1 MKVKASRNKQ
11 IIVRLTVD
19 EHQLIKDAC
28 KALQM
33 NQSDYIRKKILS
45 DDYAQLIDQRDI
57 HTIRILGV
65 VLPKIL
71 IELKDKD
78 LIPEELCDITELVH
92 ELKIIVRRLNDEV
105 LKR

>member
-11 IIVRLTVD
+11 IIVRLSID

-92 ELKIIVRRLNDEV
+92 ELKIIVRRLNDQV
-105 LKR
+105 R

>member
-1 MKVKASRNKQ
+1 MGITTSRKKQ
-11 IIVRLTVD
+11 IIVRLSID

-45 DDYAQLIDQRDI
+45 DDYSQLIDQRDI
-57 HTIRILGV
+57 HTIRMIGI

-71 IELKDKD
+71 IELQDKD

-92 ELKIIVRRLNDEV
+92 ELKIIVRRLNDQV
-105 LKR
+105 R

>member
-1 MKVKASRNKQ
+1 MKVKALRKKQ
-11 IIVRLTVD
+11 IIVRLTAD

-92 ELKIIVRRLNDEV
+92 ELKIIVRRLNDQV
-105 LKR
+105 R

>member
-11 IIVRLTVD
+11 IIVRLSAD
-19 EHQLIKDAC
+19 EHQDINDAC
-28 KALQM
+28 KALQL

-45 DDYAQLIDQRDI
+45 DDYSQLIDQRDI
-57 HTIRILGV
+57 HTIRMIGI

-78 LIPEELCDITELVH
+78 LIPKELTDLTQLID
-92 ELKIIVRRLNDEV
+92 ELKIIVRRLNEKV
-105 LKR
+105 R

>member
-11 IIVRLTVD
+11 IIVRLTAD

-57 HTIRILGV
+57 HTIRMIGI

-78 LIPEELCDITELVH
+78 LIPKELTDITQLID

>member
-11 IIVRLTVD
+11 IIVRLTAD

-71 IELKDKD
+71 IELKGKM
-78 LIPEELCDITELVH
+78 LTPEELPDITALIY
-92 ELKIIVRRLNDEV
+92 ELKMVVRRLNDEV

>member
-1 MKVKASRNKQ
+1 MKVKASRKKQ
-11 IIVRLTVD
+11 IIVRLSID

-45 DDYAQLIDQRDI
+45 DDCAQLIDQRDI

-92 ELKIIVRRLNDEV
+92 ELKIIVRRLNDQV
-105 LKR
+105 R

>member
-11 IIVRLTVD
+11 IIVRLTAD
-19 EHQLIKDAC
+19 EHQDVNDAAR
-28 KALQM
+28 ALQL

-45 DDYAQLIDQRDI
+45 DDYSQLIDQRDI
-57 HTIRILGV
+57 HTIRMIAI

-78 LIPEELCDITELVH
+78 LIPKELTDLTQLID
-92 ELKIIVRRLNDEV
+92 ELKIIVRRLNDQV
-105 LKR
+105 R

>member
-11 IIVRLTVD
+11 IIVRLTAD
-19 EHQLIKDAC
+19 EHQYINDAS

-57 HTIRILGV
+57 HTIRMIGI

-78 LIPEELCDITELVH
+78 LIPKELTDITQLID